1 MKTRYG
7 LIRHNNPDKFVTD
20 VNAAM
25 KDGWILVGGVS
36 VMQEPI
42 TKKEGEEWTAV
53 VPETRPVYAQ
63 AMILRGL
70 NGVEIAT

>member
-25 KDGWILVGGVS
+25 KDGWILVGGVA
-36 VMQEPI
+36 VTEETYTIP
-42 TKKEGEEWTAV
+42 TLEGDQKRT
-53 VPETRPVYAQ
+53 VYAQ
-63 AMILRGL
+63 AMLLKGI
-70 NGVEIAT
+70 NGIEIKV

>member
-25 KDGWILVGGVS
+25 KDGWILVGGVA
-36 VMQEPI
+36 VMQEPPAV
-42 TKKEGEEWTAV
+42 EGEKTN
-53 VPETRPVYAQ
+53 PVYAQ
-63 AMILRGL
+63 AMILRGV
-70 NGVEIAT
+70 NGIEIAT